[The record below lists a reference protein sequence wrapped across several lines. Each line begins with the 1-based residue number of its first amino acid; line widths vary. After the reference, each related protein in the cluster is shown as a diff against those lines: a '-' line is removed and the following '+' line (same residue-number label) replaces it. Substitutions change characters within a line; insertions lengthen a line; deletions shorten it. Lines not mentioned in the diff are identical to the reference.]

1 VPFHQKQNIEI
12 TKMESHN
19 HQIAHE
25 ILHSYQRNKEA
36 ADLYQRGFVKA
47 ANSKLQHCEMHIHTA
62 FELIAKAM
70 QDPSMCRSII
80 TLENSRKKISTM
92 RTGAQVVVMD

>member
-1 VPFHQKQNIEI
+1 
-12 TKMESHN
+12 MENLN

-36 ADLYQRGFVKA
+36 ADLYQTGFLNA
-47 ANSKLQHCEMHIHTA
+47 SNSKLQQCEMHIHKA

-70 QDPSMCRSII
+70 QDPNVRRPII
-80 TLENSRKKISTM
+80 TLENSKKKISFKIALPALST
-92 RTGAQVVVMD
+92 

>member
-1 VPFHQKQNIEI
+1 
-12 TKMESHN
+12 MENLN

-36 ADLYQRGFVKA
+36 ADLYQTGFLKA
-47 ANSKLQHCEMHIHTA
+47 ANSKLQQCEMHIHKA

-70 QDPSMCRSII
+70 QDPSVHRPII
-80 TLENSRKKISTM
+80 TLENSRKAIPSKIAVLTLS
-92 RTGAQVVVMD
+92 A